1 MDGDRAGTFAVDI
14 YDADGAHV
22 MTAQGELDLVGAS
35 RVLDALPA
43 PIARPVVFDLSG
55 VTFMDSSGLRSLL
68 GVRQACES
76 AGQELRLARPSD
88 AVLRVLT
95 LVDIVDEFTI
105 SGAEAP

>member
-1 MDGDRAGTFAVDI
+1 MDGDRSGTFTVQFH
-14 YDADGAHV
+14 DADGAHV
-22 MTAQGELDLVGAS
+22 LTARGELDLVGAS
-35 RVLDALPA
+35 RVLDALPD
-43 PIARPVVFDLSG
+43 PIARPVVFDLSD

-68 GVRQACES
+68 AVREACER

-105 SGAEAP
+105 GGAEAP

>member
-1 MDGDRAGTFAVDI
+1 MEGDRPGTFAVDI
-14 YDADGAHV
+14 CDANGAHV
-22 MTAQGELDLVGAS
+22 LTATGELDIAGAS
-35 RVLDALPA
+35 QVLDAVPDA
-43 PIARPVVFDLSG
+43 IARPIIFDLSG

-68 GVRQACES
+68 GVREACEN
-76 AGQELRLARPSD
+76 AGQELRLARPSE